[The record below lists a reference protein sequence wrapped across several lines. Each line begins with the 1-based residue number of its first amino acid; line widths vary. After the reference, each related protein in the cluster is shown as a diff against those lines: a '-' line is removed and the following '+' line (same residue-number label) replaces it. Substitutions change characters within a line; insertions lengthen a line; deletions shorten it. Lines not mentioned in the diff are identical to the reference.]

1 MRRKTMADFNWAVLV
16 SIIVAAMCLVML
28 AVLLAAA
35 LQMRPYHDP
44 GALVYFDK
52 SFLQA
57 ALRYN
62 RASLLVSIAER
73 FISWAAMAGA
83 LLCLWTIFHG
93 TRKPLKL
100 WFHAIWYITSQKNG
114 VSAMG
119 LKQVLGLNRY
129 ETVWIWLH
137 KLRIAM
143 VRPGRDCLSGTVEVD
158 ETYIGGKKAGKQG
171 RGAAGKT
178 LVLVAVEDKGS
189 HFGRIHLHRIFYASA
204 ESIMPTVKKSVNPG
218 SRVRTDGWRGY
229 DKLSSNGYKHIVV
242 RKNADVGDNLLPLA
256 NRVVALLK
264 KWLLGT
270 HQGAVCPSHIDYYLD
285 EFTFRFNRRTSHYR
299 GKLFYRLIQQAVSIE
314 PVIAKTIRGG
324 KPNGLNHY
332 I

>member
-1 MRRKTMADFNWAVLV
+1 MEDYPKTTIEFEQRFTTEEACLKYLAEIRWPEGFYCPRCGHRQAWITKRGVYRCKNCDCQV
-16 SIIVAAMCLVML
+16 SIT
-28 AVLLAAA
+28 
-35 LQMRPYHDP
+35 
-44 GALVYFDK
+44 
-52 SFLQA
+52 
-57 ALRYN
+57 
-62 RASLLVSIAER
+62 
-73 FISWAAMAGA
+73 AG
-83 LLCLWTIFHG
+83 TIFHG

-171 RGAAGKT
+171 RGAAGKI

-189 HFGRIHLHRIFYASA
+189 HFGRIRLHRIADASA
-204 ESIMPTVKKSVNPG
+204 ESIIPTVKKSINPG
-218 SRVRTDGWRGY
+218 SRVRTDGWKGY

-324 KPNGLNHY
+324 KPNGLSHY